1 MIKNQFQIRKANIS
15 DSDLLFNWRN
25 EIKSRYMSINQSE
38 LNFKDHKIWLSTS
51 LKNPNRKI
59 FIAVNKDDNIGMGR
73 IDLEENGSSLSW
85 VVSPNHRKKGIGKL
99 LVEHVFK
106 TAHEKKYQKMQLE
119 ILSPLHWVHEEKE
132 FLKSWYSTL
141 GFKLIKEVNFL
152 DYYPTHDQYMKC
164 PLLFSLYEKDL
175 TI

>member
-25 EIKSRYMSINQSE
+25 EIKSRYMSINQSK

-85 VVSPNHRKKGIGKL
+85 VVSPNHRKKGYGIKIVSALIKL
-99 LVEHVFK
+99 AALPIFAKIKCENEASK
-106 TAHEKKYQKMQLE
+106 KIAEK
-119 ILSPLHWVHEEKE
+119 
-132 FLKSWYSTL
+132 L
-141 GFKLIKEVNFL
+141 GFKIISKNNNIYTYRY
-152 DYYPTHDQYMKC
+152 DKNGD
-164 PLLFSLYEKDL
+164 
-175 TI
+175 